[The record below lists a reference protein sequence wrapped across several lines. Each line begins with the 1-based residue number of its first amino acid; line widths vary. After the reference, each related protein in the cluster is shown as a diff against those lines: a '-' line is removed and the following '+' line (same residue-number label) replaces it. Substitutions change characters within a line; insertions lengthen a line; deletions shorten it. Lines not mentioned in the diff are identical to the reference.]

1 MQTTLAPGLR
11 AAPAAAEAA
20 ELIGACVHCG
30 FCNAACPTYRLLG
43 DELDGPRGRI
53 YLVRGLL
60 ETGTATAVT
69 QQHLDRC
76 LTCRACEPACPSG
89 VQYGRIVD
97 LGRELAQAATP
108 RQRLAEAAA
117 GGAAARVDEPDA
129 VRRPASRWRGGAGR
143 CCPRRCNAGC
153 RLQRRLHLS
162 SRRRC
167 TARPPRRR
175 SRARRPSRA
184 ACCASRAACNRR
196 CSQGPARPPRRCSRC
211 SASTACSSRA
221 RAAAARCASTST
233 IRLGALDAARRNI
246 DAWWPQIEAGA
257 EAIVM
262 DASACGLMLR
272 EYGARLQHD
281 PEYAA
286 RAARVSALVLDVA
299 ELVERE
305 APQLTARLA
314 TIDHGGSGSASA
326 SRPRVAF
333 HPPCTLQH
341 GQRLRGVVEALLAR
355 AGAEVVPFADA
366 QQCCGS
372 AGAWSLLEPELAE
385 QLRTRKLAALE
396 AARPD
401 LILSANIGCIAHLAA
416 ASGTPVLHWIE
427 WLASRLGVAPR

>member
-108 RQRLAEAAA
+108 RRGWPKLQRVVLRRVLTNPMLFGALLAVARWCRPLLPAA
-117 GGAAARVDEPDA
+117 
-129 VRRPASRWRGGAGR
+129 
-143 CCPRRCNAGC
+143 
-153 RLQRRLHLS
+153 LQRRL
-162 SRRRC
+162 
-167 TARPPRRR
+167 PPAAPAA
-175 SRARRPSRA
+175 SLVAPSLHSAPAAQAVQGAPPVARRVLRLAGCVQPALQPGTGA
-184 ACCASRAACNRR
+184 AT
-196 CSQGPARPPRRCSRC
+196 
-211 SASTACSSRA
+211 TAVLALLGIDSVFVA
-221 RAAAARCASTST
+221 RAGCCGALRQH
-233 IRLGALDAARRNI
+233 LDDPVGALDAARRNI

-385 QLRTRKLAALE
+385 ELRTRKLTALE
-396 AARPD
+396 AVRPD
-401 LILSANIGCIAHLAA
+401 LILSANIGCITHLAA

>member
-97 LGRELAQAATP
+97 LGRELAQTATP
-108 RQRLAEAAA
+108 RSGWPKLQRAALRRVLTNTALFSALLSVARWCRPLLPVALRRRLPPAAPAASLVVLSPHGAPAAQAVQGALPAARRVLRLAGCVQPALQP
-117 GGAAARVDEPDA
+117 GTGAATTHVLALLGIDSVFATR
-129 VRRPASRWRGGAGR
+129 
-143 CCPRRCNAGC
+143 AGC
-153 RLQRRLHLS
+153 CGALRQHLDD
-162 SRRRC
+162 
-167 TARPPRRR
+167 
-175 SRARRPSRA
+175 
-184 ACCASRAACNRR
+184 
-196 CSQGPARPPRRCSRC
+196 PA
-211 SASTACSSRA
+211 
-221 RAAAARCASTST
+221 
-233 IRLGALDAARRNI
+233 GALDDARRNI

-281 PEYAA
+281 PQYAV

-305 APQLTARLA
+305 LPRLAARLA
-314 TIDHGGSGSASA
+314 AADDSSADRA
-326 SRPRVAF
+326 AAPRPRVAF

-341 GQRLRGVVEALLAR
+341 GQRLRGVVEGLLAR
-355 AGAEVVPFADA
+355 AGADVVPFADA

-416 ASGTPVLHWIE
+416 ASGTPVIHWIE